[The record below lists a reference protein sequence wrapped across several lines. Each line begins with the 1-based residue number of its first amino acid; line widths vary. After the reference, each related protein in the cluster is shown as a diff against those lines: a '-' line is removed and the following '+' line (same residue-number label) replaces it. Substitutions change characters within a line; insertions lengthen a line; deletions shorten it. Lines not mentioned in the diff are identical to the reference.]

1 MGAAGKLPNSI
12 IQVSS
17 GMTPH
22 CSSNPAAKSVNRNM
36 AMSTSTAVAMN
47 HPLSELK
54 WWRRADAFVGVS
66 FIVQTQI
73 S

>member
-1 MGAAGKLPNSI
+1 
-12 IQVSS
+12 
-17 GMTPH
+17 
-22 CSSNPAAKSVNRNM
+22 VNRNM